1 MYVTPARRRKRL
13 NVEEIRQD
21 LTYFCTMEHTQ
32 PSSIETTGRPA
43 ETDFIRKAISPEA
56 AQLSATEAARD
67 AELIERTTRGDES
80 AFVEIM
86 NRYHGKIF
94 GFAHKLLRNA
104 ADAEEVAQDTF
115 IRAYKGLSNF
125 RGDSSLS
132 TWLYRIALNLTHN
145 RYWYFFRRRR
155 HDSISLDRPLNDATA
170 STFADFIAAETQGPA
185 QEAITSEFAELI
197 ASCMEKL
204 DAPHREIL
212 EMRNVLNL
220 RYEEIAAELR
230 LEIGTVKSRIAR
242 ARESLR
248 QLLIEAAPD
257 FGPESVP
264 RDFLA
269 MTRNA
274 HDNDNPALA

>member
-1 MYVTPARRRKRL
+1 
-13 NVEEIRQD
+13 
-21 LTYFCTMEHTQ
+21 MEPTQ
-32 PSSIETTGRPA
+32 PSLSDESQTGGPEFLRRA
-43 ETDFIRKAISPEA
+43 ATSEA
-56 AQLSATEAARD
+56 AQASAKEAALD
-67 AELIERTTRGDES
+67 AELIQRTTRGDES

-115 IRAYKGLSNF
+115 IRAYNGLSNF

-155 HDSISLDRPLNDATA
+155 HDSISLDRPVSESSD

-185 QEAITSEFAELI
+185 QEAITSEFSELI
-197 ASCMEKL
+197 AACMEKL

-220 RYEEIAAELR
+220 RYEEIASELR

-248 QLLIEAAPD
+248 QALIEAAPD

-264 RDFLA
+264 RDFIDSPR
-269 MTRNA
+269 TA
-274 HDNDNPALA
+274 HDGENTAWA